1 MIDRKTIQNYIN
13 SFRVHLSR
21 YLKPGTGVVCKVYPA
36 ERGGAIL
43 EFSLGPGIQND
54 DIYQETSATVGTALS
69 GIPQKAFGGNLEGF
83 AFGGTNTIM
92 EGNRIIFI
100 KDDSLREWGED
111 AALNDV
117 QKLLPKKSRAGK

>member
-13 SFRVHLSR
+13 SFRVHFSR
-21 YLKPGTGVVCKVYPA
+21 YLKPGTGIVCKVYTA
-36 ERGGAIL
+36 EKGGAIL
-43 EFSLGPGIQND
+43 EFSLWPGIQND
-54 DIYQETSATVGTALS
+54 DIYQETSATVGMALLK
-69 GIPQKAFGGNLEGF
+69 IPQKAFGGNLEGF
-83 AFGGTNTIM
+83 VFGGTNTIM

-117 QKLLPKKSRAGK
+117 QKLLPTNSRASK